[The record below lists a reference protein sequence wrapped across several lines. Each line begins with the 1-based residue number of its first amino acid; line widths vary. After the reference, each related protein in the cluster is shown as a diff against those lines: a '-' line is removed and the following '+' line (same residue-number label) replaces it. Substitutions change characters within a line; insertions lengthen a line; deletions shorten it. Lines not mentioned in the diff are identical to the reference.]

1 MDFETCAFQ
10 GLILSL
16 KLICFLNTG
25 FEGGERSARRVPKK
39 PRFRAPWAKF
49 SIRPWGR
56 GYHRMCF
63 YFCFYTIGWPLMSNI
78 FSLKCKKKVAELV
91 LTVRTWREMTKTL
104 KKFPKNT
111 KNEKTRVFLW
121 TCDFM
126 IGFLLLHGCN
136 CRWPPN
142 MWRKI
147 NSMLRGFNVKW
158 FQCWGVLMLR
168 RFQIILLNLYD
179 TLLMLNKCKS
189 WRVLPENIFFIL
201 NIYLLNKINRLP
213 IYKII

>member
-1 MDFETCAFQ
+1 MFKAHYVKKCRNYSYLYYDSDKQRRLVYNQLIWRKGRISRALWFLSKSIFEKPLKMDFETCAFQ

-147 NSMLRGFNVKW
+147 NPTM
-158 FQCWGVLMLR
+158 
-168 RFQIILLNLYD
+168 
-179 TLLMLNKCKS
+179 
-189 WRVLPENIFFIL
+189 
-201 NIYLLNKINRLP
+201 
-213 IYKII
+213 